1 MTIQQNI
8 YSFLSVF
15 LKLEHSTGQVGNAN
29 SYHGTQ
35 LAVAVSSAF
44 FLIFP
49 HPSMS
54 IEETPIT
61 INVTVRLAG
70 EAIGVILPT
79 KKKNYSCTTPA
90 IISGNWQD
98 QLTLYLGEAYELSS
112 TSESSFR
119 GSES

>member
-54 IEETPIT
+54 IEETLIT
-61 INVTVRLAG
+61 NNITRHQFHLCIEESNGSHTRTVTDSQVTSCQSRRGKSGHLWDVR
-70 EAIGVILPT
+70 
-79 KKKNYSCTTPA
+79 
-90 IISGNWQD
+90 
-98 QLTLYLGEAYELSS
+98 
-112 TSESSFR
+112 
-119 GSES
+119 